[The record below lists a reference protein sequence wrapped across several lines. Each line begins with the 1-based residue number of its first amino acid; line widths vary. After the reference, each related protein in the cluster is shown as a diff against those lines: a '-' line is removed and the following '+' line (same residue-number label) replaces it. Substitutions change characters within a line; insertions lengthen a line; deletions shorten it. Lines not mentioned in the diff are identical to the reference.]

1 MSVEIDDAIQCLQQ
15 AKERG
20 AKHVILAFWEQD
32 MFELSD
38 DIDWADACDWTDDD
52 FDWSQT
58 HEALEVLINSR
69 SDDHGM

>member
-1 MSVEIDDAIQCLQQ
+1 LQIDDAIRCLQQ

-20 AKHVILAFWEQD
+20 AKHVILALWEQD

-38 DIDWADACDWTDDD
+38 DIDWEDACDWIDDA

-58 HEALEVLINSR
+58 HENLEFLINSR
-69 SDDHGM
+69 EV